1 MKNYLVSLVIV
12 ALCTG
17 ITELMIPE
25 RIANGIKN
33 NVKLIGAL
41 CTICILIAP
50 ILPIINKYGKIE
62 NYIEKSLDFIRS
74 EYDSKISEFRNN
86 SDIYDENEIYKEA
99 LLFSAR
105 ENVEKYVLQQLNNK
119 FDIKSENCKIR
130 IEFSEDMDSHAY
142 VSKITIILK
151 GADVWKNPYEIEKYF
166 EDKLSFE
173 SNRCK
178 CTVKSSN

>member
-1 MKNYLVSLVIV
+1 M
-12 ALCTG
+12 
-17 ITELMIPE
+17 
-25 RIANGIKN
+25 
-33 NVKLIGAL
+33 
-41 CTICILIAP
+41 
-50 ILPIINKYGKIE
+50 
-62 NYIEKSLDFIRS
+62 
-74 EYDSKISEFRNN
+74 
-86 SDIYDENEIYKEA
+86 
-99 LLFSAR
+99 LFSAR

-173 SNRCK
+173 NSRCK
-178 CTVKSSN
+178 CTVRSSN